1 MYHLYVRSFHQPSIF
16 LSFTLSF
23 ILHAVLIGMLLFFQS
38 RTFIKERERF
48 IAVSIYV
55 NKENAVPSLAINAG
69 SVAKVT
75 VAENTPHRK
84 VVETPETS
92 RLMPKEVSRD
102 ALIEESI
109 HAIKAKKR
117 IEKLA
122 RLRAEITGIGTQK
135 TETVDEKSKIR
146 GERSVAKVTVQE
158 HSESGSFQ
166 KGLPG
171 YRDIVKTTI
180 QTNWHYPELAKKGL
194 TAVVVIYVGKDGATK
209 IIDFKTSGERLF
221 DYSIKNAILKSSP
234 LPPPPEEC
242 EIELRF
248 SR

>member
-1 MYHLYVRSFHQPSIF
+1 MPGLQVYYLYFRSFHQPSIL

-48 IAVSIYV
+48 ITVSIYV
-55 NKENAVPSLAINAG
+55 NKEIAVPSLAINAG
-69 SVAKVT
+69 T
-75 VAENTPHRK
+75 ENTSRRE
-84 VVETPETS
+84 VVETPGTS

-122 RLRAEITGIGTQK
+122 RLRAEITGETHRAADERSKDRTQK
-135 TETVDEKSKIR
+135 
-146 GERSVAKVTVQE
+146 QE
-158 HSESGSFQ
+158 NFESGSSQ
-166 KGLPG
+166 KGLSA
-171 YRDIVKTTI
+171 YSDIVGIAI
-180 QTNWHYPELAKKGL
+180 QRNWHYPEFAKKGL
-194 TAVVVIYVGKDGATK
+194 SAKVIIYVARDGAIK
-209 IIDFKTSGERLF
+209 ILDFKTSGDRLF
-221 DYSIKNAILKSSP
+221 DYSIKNAILRSSP
-234 LPPPPEEC
+234 LPSPPEEC
-242 EIELRF
+242 EIEVRF

>member
-1 MYHLYVRSFHQPSIF
+1 MPCLQVDYLYFRSFHQPSIL
-16 LSFTLSF
+16 LSFTFSF
-23 ILHAVLIGMLLFFQS
+23 ILHGVLIGMLLFFQS

-48 IAVSIYV
+48 ITVSIYV
-55 NKENAVPSLAINAG
+55 NKEIAVPSLAINAG
-69 SVAKVT
+69 T
-75 VAENTPHRK
+75 ENTSRRE
-84 VVETPETS
+84 VVETPGTS

-109 HAIKAKKR
+109 HAIEAKKR

-122 RLRAEITGIGTQK
+122 RLRAEITGIVTQK
-135 TETVDEKSKIR
+135 TEAGDQKSKIR
-146 GERSVAKVTVQE
+146 EQTQE

-166 KGLPG
+166 KGLPV
-171 YRDIVKTTI
+171 YMDIVKTII

-194 TAVVVIYVGKDGATK
+194 SATVIILVGKDGVIKTL
-209 IIDFKTSGERLF
+209 DFKTSGERLF
-221 DYSIKNAILKSSP
+221 DYAVKNAILKSSP

-242 EIELRF
+242 EIEVRF